1 MGLKRTEGV
10 TSLNVR
16 LQLLKWW
23 IIIHALRMMLEFDI
37 HTNMPL
43 CVAPNFFLCY
53 ALFFFPWKHCFFSPL
68 LIKFFEENLLC
79 SEMVPFQN
87 VYNGKSLQLLNLGKN
102 PIQIK
107 WSKLHLKPNKCNRKI
122 TYQYLRLKI
131 RKKSNKKWFRYTN
144 NNQLK

>member
-23 IIIHALRMMLEFDI
+23 IIIHVLRMMLEFDI

-102 PIQIK
+102 PIQIN
-107 WSKLHLKPNKCNRKI
+107 WSKLHLKPDKCNRKI
-122 TYQYLRLKI
+122 TISISQI
-131 RKKSNKKWFRYTN
+131 E
-144 NNQLK
+144 NQKGI

>member
-1 MGLKRTEGV
+1 MNHHSCLKNDVRIWYSHKYAIV
-10 TSLNVR
+10 RSSQLFSL
-16 LQLLKWW
+16 LCLIFLSLKT
-23 IIIHALRMMLEFDI
+23 L
-37 HTNMPL
+37 
-43 CVAPNFFLCY
+43 FL
-53 ALFFFPWKHCFFSPL
+53 FPL

-131 RKKSNKKWFRYTN
+131 RKKSNNVTM
-144 NNQLK
+144 QLAYVYFYEVMKNIYHFKHSSKT